1 MSGRVRPVENQ
12 MTCRWPGGGWKRAA
26 RAVPLKTRT
35 GNYAFFKERCMSALI
50 LTNHI
55 LNGSMQD
62 SELDS
67 DESGNEIDSDEY
79 VSDEYD
85 QSDEHIDLTD
95 DTVTSAAAA
104 PTAFTE
110 QE

>member
-1 MSGRVRPVENQ
+1 
-12 MTCRWPGGGWKRAA
+12 
-26 RAVPLKTRT
+26 
-35 GNYAFFKERCMSALI
+35 
-50 LTNHI
+50 
-55 LNGSMQD
+55 MQD

-95 DTVTSAAAA
+95 DTVASAAAA

>member
-1 MSGRVRPVENQ
+1 
-12 MTCRWPGGGWKRAA
+12 
-26 RAVPLKTRT
+26 
-35 GNYAFFKERCMSALI
+35 
-50 LTNHI
+50 
-55 LNGSMQD
+55 MQD

>member
-1 MSGRVRPVENQ
+1 
-12 MTCRWPGGGWKRAA
+12 
-26 RAVPLKTRT
+26 
-35 GNYAFFKERCMSALI
+35 
-50 LTNHI
+50 
-55 LNGSMQD
+55 MQD

-95 DTVTSAAAA
+95 DIVISAAASA
-104 PTAFTE
+104 TSFTE
-110 QE
+110 